1 MGATPL
7 IIIVGSARSGTTW
20 LGKLFDSH
28 PDVVYRHEPDS
39 IDINTAI
46 PFLPRKSEASA
57 YVDLAREYLH
67 DLKRAR
73 YAKSVGHRPF
83 FEKSLQPRAARYG
96 LVASTMVLKA
106 IEGCTGRG
114 ASRLRI
120 PRALDAPSGC
130 DARFVIKSVSSLC
143 RAYLFSLADPGARIV
158 HMVRH
163 PCAVVASRLRG
174 VSKGLLQPAVF
185 LDALLGMEEA
195 AWYPLTREDLMRAS
209 YEEQLAYQWMI
220 QNDKVQTELNGSSRY
235 KVVIYE
241 DLCQQMRAG
250 TRDVFAFAGLDWDAQ
265 TERFIRRL
273 ETSRRHA
280 GRYFSVIRS
289 PLSAMNA
296 WRHELREE
304 QINRIRAICA
314 YARLQEAGLRL

>member
-1 MGATPL
+1 MA
-7 IIIVGSARSGTTW
+7 
-20 LGKLFDSH
+20 
-28 PDVVYRHEPDS
+28 
-39 IDINTAI
+39 
-46 PFLPRKSEASA
+46 
-57 YVDLAREYLH
+57 
-67 DLKRAR
+67 
-73 YAKSVGHRPF
+73 
-83 FEKSLQPRAARYG
+83 
-96 LVASTMVLKA
+96 LKA
-106 IEGCTGRG
+106 IERCVGRA

-120 PRALDAPSGC
+120 PRALDAPSGG
-130 DARFVIKSVSSLC
+130 DAHFVIKSVSSLC

-174 VSKGLLQPAVF
+174 VSKGLLKPAVF

-195 AWYPLTREDLMRAS
+195 AWYPLTREDLVRAS

-220 QNDKVQTELNGSSRY
+220 QNDKVLAEMNGSTRY

-241 DLCQQMRAG
+241 NLCQQVGSG
-250 TRDVFAFAGLDWDAQ
+250 TRDVFAFADLEWNAQ

-273 ETSRRHA
+273 ETSHRHA
-280 GRYFSVIRS
+280 ARYFSVIRS
-289 PLSAMNA
+289 PLSGTNA

-314 YARLQEAGLRL
+314 YARIQEAGLRL